1 MANLV
6 DSVTST
12 YSVEYGSFSI
22 LDMDGLS
29 RLPSALDP
37 QELYALT
44 DEGEIWFAA
53 TPNMAIVR
61 SRAGSHHVVRV
72 TLERWDAEPPA
83 EEKGGVGAL
92 VVEMFSSSGRF
103 WLHNSSGES
112 SPVLDLG
119 VSGVS
124 WLVRGRR
131 IAMTD
136 PFAEGA
142 GGLDWGGDDDDDD
155 DNDPGFPEEGLEE
168 FVFRFW
174 PAEARD

>member
-6 DSVTST
+6 ESVTVT

-22 LDMDGLS
+22 LDVDGLS

-44 DEGEIWFAA
+44 DEDEIWFAA

-83 EEKGGVGAL
+83 EEEGGVGGGPVA
-92 VVEMFSSSGRF
+92 EIFSSSGRL
-103 WLHNSSGES
+103 WLHNTSGES

-119 VSGVS
+119 LSGVS

-131 IAMTD
+131 IARRELG
-136 PFAEGA
+136 P
-142 GGLDWGGDDDDDD
+142 LDWGGDDDDDED
-155 DNDPGFPEEGLEE
+155 DDLLGLPEGLEE